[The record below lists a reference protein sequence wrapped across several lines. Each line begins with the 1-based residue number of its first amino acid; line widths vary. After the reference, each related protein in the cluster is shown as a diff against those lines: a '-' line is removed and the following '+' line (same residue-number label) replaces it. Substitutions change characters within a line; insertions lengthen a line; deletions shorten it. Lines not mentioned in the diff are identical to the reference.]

1 MKKTPK
7 QGYIGFPNTPKGL
20 KGVSDG
26 TDTQV
31 EAWMINKWKTKIV
44 YKELYKERDLPW
56 KGDRKIKE
64 GNIVAIKNQ
73 TYNHTCEECIRI
85 ELLGPVPRMIFLNLI
100 QHVSLSLWIESI
112 LFVIQL
118 ILTQFSQPTLY
129 KFIVLGFLSLSPFI
143 LDQPQI
149 WSLQLS
155 LLSFLLTCFHVP
167 MFVECIKA
175 SESILE
181 ASI

>member
-44 YKELYKERDLPW
+44 YKELHKERDLPW

-143 LDQPQI
+143 LGQAPN
-149 WSLQLS
+149 LV
-155 LLSFLLTCFHVP
+155 LTIIIMEFFINLFSCSNVRR
-167 MFVECIKA
+167 VY
-175 SESILE
+175 
-181 ASI
+181 